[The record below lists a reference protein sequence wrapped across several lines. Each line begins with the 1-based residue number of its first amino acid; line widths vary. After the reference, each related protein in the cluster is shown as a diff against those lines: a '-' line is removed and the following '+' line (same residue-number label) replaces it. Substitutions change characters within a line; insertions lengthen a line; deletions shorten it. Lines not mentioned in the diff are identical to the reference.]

1 MPASTNTV
9 GRGSEQPF
17 SVSDTSGPASLTSN
31 STACGRLRYVNSH
44 LPAELLESRT
54 WTKQVLPALLT
65 WAGSLSNPWVIK
77 DDALMHA
84 LRTIITTVTTA
95 FQNLTAIRPG
105 TAIFM
110 LV

>member
-9 GRGSEQPF
+9 GQGLEQPF
-17 SVSDTSGPASLTSN
+17 SVSDTLGPASLMSN
-31 STACGRLRYVNSH
+31 SMACGRLRYANSH

-65 WAGSLSNPWVIK
+65 WVIK

-84 LRTIITTVTTA
+84 LRTIITTVTPA